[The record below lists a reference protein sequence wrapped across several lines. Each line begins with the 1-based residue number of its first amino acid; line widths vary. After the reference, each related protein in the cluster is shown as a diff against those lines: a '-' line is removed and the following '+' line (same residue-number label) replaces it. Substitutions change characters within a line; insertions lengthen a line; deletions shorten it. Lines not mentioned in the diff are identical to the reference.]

1 MLTGEMKSACQIR
14 TLYGLPCERCKY
26 AAKCSAYKKQN
37 EKLKNQNKEGKKQNE
52 QKKQRK
58 RRRKEDSDN

>member
-26 AAKCSAYKKQN
+26 AAKCSAYQN
-37 EKLKNQNKEGKKQNE
+37 KLKEGKENE
-52 QKKQRK
+52 QKKQGK
-58 RRRKEDSDN
+58 RRRKEDSNN

>member
-26 AAKCSAYKKQN
+26 SAKCSAYQN
-37 EKLKNQNKEGKKQNE
+37 KLKEGKENE
-52 QKKQRK
+52 QKKRRK
-58 RRRKEDSDN
+58 RRRKESTDN

>member
-26 AAKCSAYKKQN
+26 AAKCSAYQN
-37 EKLKNQNKEGKKQNE
+37 KLKEGKENE

-58 RRRKEDSDN
+58 RRRKESTDN

>member
-1 MLTGEMKSACQIR
+1 MLTDEMKSACQIR

-26 AAKCSAYKKQN
+26 AAKCSAYQN
-37 EKLKNQNKEGKKQNE
+37 KLKEGKENE

-58 RRRKEDSDN
+58 RRSRREDSNNRS

>member
-26 AAKCSAYKKQN
+26 GAECSAYQN
-37 EKLKNQNKEGKKQNE
+37 KLKEGKENE

-58 RRRKEDSDN
+58 RSRRKESRDNQP

>member
-26 AAKCSAYKKQN
+26 SAKCSAYQN
-37 EKLKNQNKEGKKQNE
+37 KLKEGKENE

-58 RRRKEDSDN
+58 RRRKESTDN

>member
-14 TLYGLPCERCKY
+14 TLYGLPCDRCKY
-26 AAKCSAYKKQN
+26 SAKCSAYQN
-37 EKLKNQNKEGKKQNE
+37 KLKEGKENE

-58 RRRKEDSDN
+58 RRRKESTDN